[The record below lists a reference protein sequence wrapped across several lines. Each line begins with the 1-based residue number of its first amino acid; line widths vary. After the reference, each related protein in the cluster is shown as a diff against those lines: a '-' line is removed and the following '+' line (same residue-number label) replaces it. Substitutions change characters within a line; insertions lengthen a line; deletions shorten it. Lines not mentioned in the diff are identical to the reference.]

1 MSAGDARTPEPT
13 GPRAPAAATSRPV
26 PAASP
31 RPGGRLSTR
40 LLAATLLVVGIA
52 LAIVAIGVL
61 RVGGEAF
68 EALMV
73 AAGASADHAR
83 DMFDASITVVFLVA
97 VCVAGIVAM
106 VVAMGLAR
114 RLARP
119 LERGA
124 HAAARGAAGGPG
136 ARGARGGAGEAR
148 AP

>member
-73 AAGASADHAR
+73 AAGARADHAP
-83 DMFDASITVVFLVA
+83 
-97 VCVAGIVAM
+97 AM
-106 VVAMGLAR
+106 VDPGITRGFLLGLC
-114 RLARP
+114 
-119 LERGA
+119 
-124 HAAARGAAGGPG
+124 GGG
-136 ARGARGGAGEAR
+136 EGGGG
-148 AP
+148 

>member
-52 LAIVAIGVL
+52 LAIVAVGVL
-61 RVGGEAF
+61 RVGAEAF
-68 EALMV
+68 EALMM
-73 AAGASADHAR
+73 AAGDSAGHAR
-83 DMFDASITVVFLVA
+83 DMFDASVTLVFVVALLVA
-97 VCVAGIVAM
+97 AVVAAVVAM
-106 VVAMGLAR
+106 VLAR

-119 LERGA
+119 IERVA
-124 HAAARGAAGGPG
+124 
-136 ARGARGGAGEAR
+136 
-148 AP
+148 